1 MKRLKDTPE
10 PGGDGSMLDH
20 SLLLFGSASSAFHL
34 SRNYPLILAGGKD
47 MGFQHGQY
55 VNLIGDN
62 AYGGSWSGGQEPWQ
76 REFTHEDRPLADLY
90 LTMLQRLGVET
101 DTFAGST
108 TPLEVV

>member
-1 MKRLKDTPE
+1 MTLTRE
-10 PGGDGSMLDH
+10 E
-20 SLLLFGSASSAFHL
+20 
-34 SRNYPLILAGGKD
+34 LAARVARELVD
-47 MGFQHGQY
+47 GQY
-55 VNLIGDN
+55 VNLVGDN

-108 TPLEVV
+108 TPLEGV